1 MRERLEA
8 KPTHA
13 AGAVEV
19 ASHSKEVAF
28 MLRVRAHLADPK
40 MWLQNGQYWSH
51 EFSQAVRRGLYIP
64 IEETPSC
71 LIGTALLLQGMV
83 GGHEYSWGEKLV
95 RDSMG
100 FFTFQQLYQWN
111 DTCTHAELMARLDAA
126 IVKLQRPEE
135 ESCTSL

>member
-1 MRERLEA
+1 MRERREA
-8 KPTHA
+8 KPVHA
-13 AGAVEV
+13 AGAVV
-19 ASHSKEVAF
+19 NNSKEVAF

-40 MWLQNGQYWSH
+40 MWLQNGQYWSND
-51 EFSQAVRRGLYIP
+51 FIQAVRRGLYIP

-83 GGHEYSWGEKLV
+83 VGREHSWGEKVV

-100 FFTFQQLYQWN
+100 FTNYQELYRWN